1 MKKVNKMMQRNFRT
15 IAMVGIFALAVFT
28 VSCNSQDDGIVP
40 STVEEAELKSGKA
53 VKKGSMTIAQIVA
66 ADDGEFDVLQ
76 GLLEST
82 GLLSV
87 FEGTDQYTV
96 FAPTDAAFEALFA
109 YLSENEIVLTDEQ
122 VVNTLLYHVTD
133 GRRAANSVLP
143 KKEGQM
149 KTISTL
155 SGQSFMVD
163 MSGNIYTS
171 SDGMSSI
178 VTTAAGVTY
187 NVSAS
192 NGIIHVVDAVLVPEL

>member
-1 MKKVNKMMQRNFRT
+1 MQRNFRT

-109 YLSENEIVLTDEQ
+109 YLSENGIVLTDEQ